1 MLTFLGIKNLA
12 IADNISLELKKGFN
26 VLTGETGAGKSI
38 IVDSVGLL
46 AGARA
51 YKELIRT
58 GKERAVVEGIFENI
72 SDKVI
77 AYLKE
82 QGIECDKHQLTIK
95 REILKNGK
103 NRIFIN
109 GETAP
114 LFVLEHAGKMLIQIH
129 SQNDQQMLLV
139 SENHIK
145 FLDDFGNYKSQL
157 NKVAKAYN
165 SVEHAKKAYKSLIIS
180 EQEKNRKIDLLK
192 FQIDEIENLALKE
205 GEIEELLSQKEIIK
219 QTEKI
224 KSSAYKCDAV
234 LNSEGDSLIEK
245 LYDLFKE
252 TTKISEIKKEF
263 CEYASSLETACASL
277 KELEEDIAAILV
289 SMTDDENS
297 IDNLENRL
305 FEIEKIQKKY
315 GESEQDIFKH
325 LEKCKKELSTLE
337 ELELKLKEAFN
348 DLKKAHELY
357 IEECNTLTNIR
368 KKQAKLFEEKLQKE
382 LSELSMKNITVVF
395 HITQKVKDTKN
406 HENLLSFPHSENGLD
421 NVEILIS
428 PNIGEEV
435 KPLVKIASGG
445 EISRIM
451 LAIKILTKENKVSP
465 TSVFDE
471 IDTGI
476 GGDTALSL
484 ATKLKQ
490 LSSDRQVICVTHLPQ
505 IASKASAHYA
515 IEKIVIEGRTKT
527 VVKFLTKES
536 RREEIARM
544 LSGNNITENAL
555 NHASELLGG

>member
-1 MLTFLGIKNLA
+1 
-12 IADNISLELKKGFN
+12 
-26 VLTGETGAGKSI
+26 
-38 IVDSVGLL
+38 
-46 AGARA
+46 
-51 YKELIRT
+51 
-58 GKERAVVEGIFENI
+58 
-72 SDKVI
+72 
-77 AYLKE
+77 
-82 QGIECDKHQLTIK
+82 
-95 REILKNGK
+95 
-103 NRIFIN
+103 
-109 GETAP
+109 
-114 LFVLEHAGKMLIQIH
+114 
-129 SQNDQQMLLV
+129 
-139 SENHIK
+139 
-145 FLDDFGNYKSQL
+145 
-157 NKVAKAYN
+157 
-165 SVEHAKKAYKSLIIS
+165 
-180 EQEKNRKIDLLK
+180 
-192 FQIDEIENLALKE
+192 
-205 GEIEELLSQKEIIK
+205 
-219 QTEKI
+219 
-224 KSSAYKCDAV
+224 
-234 LNSEGDSLIEK
+234 
-245 LYDLFKE
+245 
-252 TTKISEIKKEF
+252 
-263 CEYASSLETACASL
+263 
-277 KELEEDIAAILV
+277 
-289 SMTDDENS
+289 
-297 IDNLENRL
+297 
-305 FEIEKIQKKY
+305 
-315 GESEQDIFKH
+315 
-325 LEKCKKELSTLE
+325 
-337 ELELKLKEAFN
+337 
-348 DLKKAHELY
+348 
-357 IEECNTLTNIR
+357 LTNIR

>member
-38 IVDSVGLL
+38 IVDSVALL

-72 SDKVI
+72 SEKVVN
-77 AYLKE
+77 YLKE
-82 QGIECDKHQLTIK
+82 KGIECDNKQLTIK

-109 GETAP
+109 GETAT
-114 LFVLEHAGKMLIQIH
+114 LSVLEQAGKMLIQIH
-129 SQNDQQMLLV
+129 SQNDQQMLLIP
-139 SENHIK
+139 ENHIK
-145 FLDDFGNYKSQL
+145 FLDNFGDYQNQLKKVLKAYKS
-157 NKVAKAYN
+157 
-165 SVEHAKKAYKSLIIS
+165 VENAKKTYKSLIIS

-192 FQIDEIENLALKE
+192 FQIEEIEKLNLKE
-205 GEIEELLSQKEIIK
+205 GEIGELLNQKEIIK

-224 KSSAYKCDAV
+224 KSSAYKCDAI
-234 LNSEGDSLIEK
+234 LNSEEETLLEK
-245 LYDLFKE
+245 LHTLLKE
-252 TTKISEIKKEF
+252 VTIISEIKPQFKDYVNAIDTAYTTLKEF
-263 CEYASSLETACASL
+263 
-277 KELEEDIAAILV
+277 EEDIATILV
-289 SMTDDENS
+289 SLGDDENEM
-297 IDNLENRL
+297 DNLENRL
-305 FEIEKIQKKY
+305 FEIEQIQKKY
-315 GESEQDIFKH
+315 GESEKEIFNH
-325 LEKCKKELSTLE
+325 LEKCKEDLATLE
-337 ELELKLKEAFN
+337 ELELKLKEAYD
-348 DLKKAHELY
+348 DLKEAHNIY
-357 IEECNTLTNIR
+357 INECDKLTTIR
-368 KKQAKLFEEKLQKE
+368 KQTAKLFEKELQKE
-382 LSELSMKNITVVF
+382 LAELSMKNITVVF
-395 HITQKVKDTKN
+395 QITQKIDNKSEN
-406 HENLLSFPHSENGLD
+406 ENLLLFPHSENGLD

-451 LAIKILTKENKVSP
+451 LAIKILTKENKISP

-490 LSSDRQVICVTHLPQ
+490 LAADRQVICVTHLPQ

-555 NHASELLGG
+555 KHASELLGG